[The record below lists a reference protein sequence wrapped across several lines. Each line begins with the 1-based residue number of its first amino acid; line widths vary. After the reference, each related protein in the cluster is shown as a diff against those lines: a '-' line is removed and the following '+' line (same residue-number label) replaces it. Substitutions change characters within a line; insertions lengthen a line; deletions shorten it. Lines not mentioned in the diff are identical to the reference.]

1 MATDVTLDRGG
12 ARVGD
17 LVEDRAGDK
26 AVVRAVHGGGYV
38 AIEWDC
44 RPGVASRVHESRLTN
59 ISERVR
65 ELDAEHKPSQPQ
77 SQWCPICKTFHRDV
91 GEATDAGVATRAC
104 VLVPTDDP
112 RYYGSA
118 VYTGDR

>member
-1 MATDVTLDRGG
+1 M
-12 ARVGD
+12 ARVND

-26 AVVRAVHGGGYV
+26 AVVREVHGGGYV

-44 RPGVASRVHESRLTN
+44 RPGVVAPRVHESRLTN

-65 ELDAEHKPSQPQ
+65 ELDAERKRQPQ
-77 SQWCPICKTFHRDV
+77 PQWCSICKTFHRDV

-104 VLVPTDDP
+104 PLVPTNDP